1 MNDPLQNLSPHIN
14 IKQVE
19 NVTKQIQKKLNI
31 KAKYNWQNQD
41 AFLRNAVVNKM
52 RSDGYDV
59 EIRGKLITFF
69 KQNPSK

>member
-14 IKQVE
+14 FKQVD
-19 NVTKQIQKKLNI
+19 NVIKQIQKELVK
-31 KAKYNWQNQD
+31 KSKYNWQNQD

-52 RSDGYDV
+52 KSDGFDV
-59 EIRGKLITFF
+59 EFRGKLITFF